1 MRFSDQMQTFG
12 GPANPVGGDSGRS
25 AASSEEPA
33 LRWLQERVRTVV
45 SGTIRGKLIYQESVR
60 VEGRISGELSSTELV
75 VIAEGGLFQGRLRT
89 PKLLVLGEFEGDVI
103 GAKAVVLGARA
114 RVKANIETESLV
126 VQEGAR
132 LDGDVRVIRSGD
144 YGEPGSDS

>member
-1 MRFSDQMQTFG
+1 MASNNQTHHS
-12 GPANPVGGDSGRS
+12 AAADMLSGDSPAWAIS
-25 AASSEEPA
+25 ADAPE
-33 LRWLQERVRTVV
+33 LRWMQERVRTIV

-75 VIAEGGLFQGRLRT
+75 VIAEGAYFSGLMRT
-89 PKLLVLGEFEGDVI
+89 PRLLVLGEFEGEVT

-114 RVKANIETESLV
+114 RVHANIQAESLV

-132 LDGDVRVIRSGD
+132 LDGDVVVTRP
-144 YGEPGSDS
+144 E

>member
-1 MRFSDQMQTFG
+1 MSSDNQAHNYG
-12 GPANPVGGDSGRS
+12 GSDPTSDVSPIWAISTDAPAP
-25 AASSEEPA
+25 
-33 LRWLQERVRTVV
+33 RWMQERVRTVV

-75 VIAEGGLFQGRLRT
+75 VIAEGASFHGRVRT
-89 PKLLVLGEFEGDVI
+89 PRLLVLGEFDGDVT

-114 RVKANIETESLV
+114 RVRANIRAESLV

-132 LDGDVRVIRSGD
+132 LDGDVFVTRP
-144 YGEPGSDS
+144 E